1 MIETKSKA
9 QILNDHQVNIQAPD
23 GEEFT
28 LVSSIGKYLHKEYN
42 GKKEILLIIIV
53 KLIIY

>member
-9 QILNDHQVNIQAPD
+9 QILNDHQVNVQAPD

-28 LVSSIGKYLHKEYN
+28 LVSSIDKYLHKEYN
-42 GKKEILLIIIV
+42 GKKEILLMIIV